1 MKSAIYS
8 FTDNIKR
15 TKEEGVVEKIIDS
28 LLYIKGFEK
37 ARVFE
42 EVIFED
48 GSKGFI
54 FSIDRDHCI
63 CLLTNQIQAKKGLK
77 VSRSD
82 RLVGINLGVGLQGKI
97 INPFGLSLDKNNPV
111 SNCHEFRIFDTEVP
125 TIKDRAII
133 DETLHTGVTVV
144 DMMVPLGKGQRE
156 LIIGDRGTG
165 KNWFANSVIK
175 SAANNKLICIYCGI
189 GKKKASVQGVLA
201 DFKDFAGSKNI
212 ISLITYANDP
222 LGLSYLAPYA
232 AMTIAEYFKDAGN
245 DVLVVYDD
253 LGTHAKVYREISLL
267 CKRFPGRN
275 SYPSDIFFTHSKL
288 LERAGNFKTK
298 GKNVSITCLPL
309 VESMGGDI
317 SGYVQT
323 NLMSMTDG
331 HIFFDIDMYNQ
342 GVRPAINYFLSVTR
356 VGRQTQSA
364 IKYKINRELSNILS
378 LYEKTK
384 SFIHF
389 GAEIS
394 EGVRLNLRLG
404 ERLLQFFDQTGDV
417 LVPNNIQILV
427 FVLIWNQRWDAYG
440 KDQIQNEVK
449 RLIYLYENDTDFMKI
464 VDELAAVST
473 DLNNYIENF
482 ARYEDKLKERVF
494 PKGVKAKWELLN
506 LLKMN

>member
-8 FTDNIKR
+8 FSENIKR

-28 LLYIKGFEK
+28 LLYVKGLNGV
-37 ARVFE
+37 RIFE
-42 EVIFED
+42 EVIFEN
-48 GSKGFI
+48 GGRGFV
-54 FSIDRDHCI
+54 FSIDRDHSI
-63 CLLTNQIQAKKGLK
+63 CLLTSQSEVKKGLK

-82 RLVGINLGVGLQGKI
+82 SLVGINLGESLKGKI
-97 INPFGLSLDKNNPV
+97 INPFGESLDKNNPV
-111 SNCHEFRIFDTEVP
+111 TNCRDFRIFDSEVP

-133 DETLHTGVTVV
+133 DENLHTGVTVV

-175 SAANNKLICIYCGI
+175 SAASNGLVCIYCGI
-189 GKKKASVQGVLA
+189 GKKKASVQGIVSE
-201 DFKDFAGSKNI
+201 FKNFEFEKNI
-212 ISLITYANDP
+212 ISLISYANDP

-232 AMTIAEYFKDAGN
+232 AMTIAEYYKDLGH

-298 GKNVSITCLPL
+298 SKNVSITCLPI
-309 VESMGGDI
+309 VESLGGDI

-356 VGRQTQSA
+356 VGRQTQSP
-364 IKYKINRELSNILS
+364 IKYKINRELNNILS

-384 SFIHF
+384 AFIHF

-417 LVPNNIQILV
+417 LVPNNIQVLV
-427 FVLIWNQRWDAYG
+427 FVLIWSQKWDIYS
-440 KDQIQNEVK
+440 KEQIQNEVK
-449 RLIYLYENDTDFMKI
+449 RLIYLYENDTNFMKI
-464 VDELAAVST
+464 VDELASVST

-482 ARYEDKLKERVF
+482 ARYEDKLKEKVYI
-494 PKGVKAKWELLN
+494 KGGKGK
-506 LLKMN
+506 

>member
-8 FTDNIKR
+8 FEENLKR
-15 TKEEGVVEKIIDS
+15 TKDKGVVEKIIDS
-28 LLYIKGFEK
+28 LLYVSGFEK

-42 EVIFED
+42 EIIFEE

-54 FSIDRDHCI
+54 FSFDRDHCI
-63 CLLTNQIQAKKGLK
+63 CLLTSQSVIKKGTK

-82 RLVGINLGVGLQGKI
+82 RLVGINLGENLKGKI
-97 INPFGLSLDKNNPV
+97 INPFGISIDKNTPIT
-111 SNCHEFRIFDTEVP
+111 NCKDFRIFDTDVP

-133 DETLHTGVTVV
+133 DENLHTGVTVV

-156 LIIGDRGTG
+156 LIIGERGTG
-165 KNWFANSVIK
+165 KNWFANSVLK
-175 SAANNKLICIYCGI
+175 SAASNGITCIYCGI
-189 GKKKASVQGVLA
+189 GKKKAAVQGILG
-201 DFKDFAGSKNI
+201 DFKSFEHSKNI

-222 LGLSYLAPYA
+222 LGLSYLAPYS
-232 AMTIAEYFKDAGN
+232 AMTIAEYFKDAGK
-245 DVLVVYDD
+245 DVLIVFDD

-288 LERAGNFKTK
+288 LERAGNFKSM
-298 GKNVSITCLPL
+298 GKNVSITCLPI
-309 VESMGGDI
+309 VESVGGDI

-364 IKYKINRELSNILS
+364 IKYKINRELNNILS

-394 EGVRLNLRLG
+394 EGVKLNLRLG

-417 LVPNNIQILV
+417 LVPTNIQVLV
-427 FVLIWNQRWDAYG
+427 FVLIWNQKWDLYS

-449 RLIYLYENDTDFMKI
+449 RLIYLYENDTNFMKI

-482 ARYEDKLKERVF
+482 ARYEDKLKERIF
-494 PKGVKAKWELLN
+494 PKGTKSK
-506 LLKMN
+506 